1 MIIKNLSIDL
11 TYTHTKTH
19 KNTHNNTH
27 ILTHSHTHA
36 NTHTFTHTYMY
47 LIHTHSR
54 TGGHHFYAMCW
65 RGVTRTINVMCGKVE
80 IESMKHQLTALGVLR
95 PKIAAI
101 RREELPA
108 LLPHDAADAD
118 ADAAPAAT
126 SAVDVTE
133 EVTSA
138 ED

>member
-1 MIIKNLSIDL
+1 MTENSSFEWML
-11 TYTHTKTH
+11 TYTHIH
-19 KNTHNNTH
+19 KH
-27 ILTHSHTHA
+27 LHSH
-36 NTHTFTHTYMY
+36 THTYMY
-47 LIHTHSR
+47 VIHTHAR

-101 RREELPA
+101 RREEVPA
-108 LLPHDAADAD
+108 LLPYDATDAD
-118 ADAAPAAT
+118 ADATPAAT
-126 SAVDVTE
+126 SAVEVTE
-133 EVTSA
+133 ESTNS

>member
-1 MIIKNLSIDL
+1 MCVF
-11 TYTHTKTH
+11 YTH
-19 KNTHNNTH
+19 
-27 ILTHSHTHA
+27 A
-36 NTHTFTHTYMY
+36 
-47 LIHTHSR
+47 R

-101 RREELPA
+101 RREEVPA
-108 LLPHDAADAD
+108 LLPYDAADTD
-118 ADAAPAAT
+118 ATPAAT
-126 SAVDVTE
+126 TALDVTE
-133 EVTSA
+133 EVTNA

>member
-1 MIIKNLSIDL
+1 ML
-11 TYTHTKTH
+11 TCTHTQTH
-19 KNTHNNTH
+19 
-27 ILTHSHTHA
+27 THSHIYKHS
-36 NTHTFTHTYMY
+36 HSLTHTYE
-47 LIHTHSR
+47 R

-101 RREELPA
+101 RREEVPA
-108 LLPHDAADAD
+108 LLPYDAAD

-126 SAVDVTE
+126 SALDVTE
-133 EVTSA
+133 EVTNA